1 MEPNQLCAGNLLAPF
16 SRPFSGAILGCILV
30 ALWLTFCSFWFT
42 FTQFPHFGCLLASFL
57 IPFRFFERKS
67 VEKSCFFKFFF
78 EFLTFYTPAA
88 AKHLQTNRRNPSFA
102 QRQIFAYIYL
112 SRPGADNCR
121 RQLRSAPGLLRS
133 PRGVLAFD
141 SSVSFPALFLFLLFF
156 FLFVCFPTV
165 YLPYRR

>member
-1 MEPNQLCAGNLLAPF
+1 MFFSEFSAFYAP
-16 SRPFSGAILGCILV
+16 
-30 ALWLTFCSFWFT
+30 
-42 FTQFPHFGCLLASFL
+42 AS
-57 IPFRFFERKS
+57 
-67 VEKSCFFKFFF
+67 
-78 EFLTFYTPAA
+78 

-121 RQLRSAPGLLRS
+121 RQLRSAPGLLCS

-156 FLFVCFPTV
+156 FLLFVFLQFTFLTEGKLGPRPDPKKLKKFGKIDPKINFLSTSIF
-165 YLPYRR
+165 